1 MQIRE
6 ENDGNVLIVSVD
18 DRLDSFTSDD
28 FENFLLERIG
38 NGQRFFLLDWTRL
51 EYVNS
56 AGLKALLLAAKK
68 LDPVKGQIILC
79 GLATNVQMVFEL
91 TGFHHL
97 FTLKPDRA
105 SALECFPERG

>member
-6 ENDGNVLIVSVD
+6 EKEGDVLIVSVD
-18 DRLDSFTSDD
+18 DRLDSFTSDE
-28 FENFLLERIG
+28 FENLLLQRIES
-38 NGQRFFLLDWTRL
+38 GQRFFLLDWTKL
-51 EYVNS
+51 DYVNS

-79 GLATNVQMVFEL
+79 GLATNVQMVFDL

-105 SALECFPERG
+105 AALECFRERG